1 MKTFNYDRW
10 KLTVDLDR
18 WIEVAK
24 LQREELYDMLGK
36 IFGCDISLC
45 RTDSCEQSKNV
56 YEVKAGNNTICHM
69 VFEFFGRTNFYVVAI
84 YDDCHENYNLR
95 IKPKRRLEL
104 SSEVFYFFKNG
115 IDSIM
120 FNHSS
125 DSGAYGIYCLSTIII
140 GGDIDITFTTDSEES
155 VCKLVNDYLEIFDVI
170 TKYRRERSYENCEKS
185 MISELFEA
193 YKVILSKI
201 DSKVCIFRVEVK
213 CLEHLTY
220 GEGSLKSMR
229 MQVNGHFVSCYSS
242 DTVKW
247 EWQDNLVHWETFSYI
262 DGKVFD
268 GRMKEVTDDKLK
280 ETIISNI
287 AEGKAKWDEFQ
298 KQLKSN

>member
-10 KLTVDLDR
+10 KLTVDLDK
-18 WIEVAK
+18 WIELAK
-24 LQREELYDMLGK
+24 IQREELYDMLEK
-36 IFGCDISLC
+36 IFGCDISLN
-45 RTDSCEQSKNV
+45 CEQSKNV

-69 VFEFFGRTNFYVVAI
+69 GFEFFGKTNFYVVII
-84 YDDCHENYNLR
+84 YDSHHESYNLR
-95 IKPKRRLEL
+95 RKPKRRLEL
-104 SSEVFYFFKNG
+104 SSEVFYFFRNG
-115 IDSIM
+115 IDHITFS
-120 FNHSS
+120 HSG
-125 DSGAYGIYCLSTIII
+125 DPKAYRGAYCISTIIVN
-140 GGDIDITFTTDSEES
+140 GDIDITFTTNSEVS

-201 DSKVCIFRVEVK
+201 DSKVRIFRVEVK
-213 CLEHLTY
+213 CREHLTY
-220 GEGSLKSMR
+220 GEGSLKSMC

-247 EWQDNLVHWETFSYI
+247 EWQDNLIHWETFSYI
-262 DGKVFD
+262 DGKVFN
-268 GRMKEVTDDKLK
+268 GRMKEVTDEKQK